1 MYANAAFLAIADVGA
16 DLAAGR
22 PIADAFKSGTVEKVH
37 RVLND
42 ALRGEPDGIVSEIGS
57 TNENGGGWRCIAWL
71 VPVSYGTEPEVAI
84 ELRPLARIDD
94 TLELQRQVS
103 ERMLLSALRERGYA
117 EECEDARHRLAFLAE
132 AGRLLAE
139 SVDQTSTL
147 VALTK
152 LAIPTHGDWCIV
164 DILEEENRIRRLGIY
179 HSDPTKQELARCLLG
194 RWNPD
199 PTDNF
204 GAPAMLRSHEAVVIT
219 KGVDEAIAAT
229 ANGADNIRILRE
241 LGVGALLTVPL
252 LARGKL
258 LGAITFVSEKHQQ
271 SYPPTEIQLAEDIA
285 LRAGLALDNAQTYEA
300 AIVLRRAAETANAAK
315 TAFLSAMS
323 HELRTPL
330 NAIGG
335 YVELLDM
342 GLRGAVTKEQ
352 RADFAR
358 IKSNQLHLTA
368 LITEI
373 LNFARSASG
382 GLPYS
387 IQPVS
392 AADALCHAVE
402 LIEPLFAQ
410 NGIVFDGVTGDSA
423 IIAQA
428 DPERLTQVLIN
439 LFANAIKFTPKG
451 GRISAGCAL
460 DGETVVFNITDT
472 GIGIEKEKLEK
483 IFEPFVQLKETFADR
498 EKGIGLGLAISRDIA
513 RAMHGD
519 LCAESVFGE
528 GSTFTLTLPIAAPA

>member
-1 MYANAAFLAIADVGA
+1 MYANAAFLALADDGA
-16 DLAAGR
+16 DLAVGH
-22 PIADAFKSGTVEKVH
+22 PIASAFKIGTVRKLH
-37 RVLND
+37 SVLND
-42 ALRGEPDGIVSEIGS
+42 ALRGEPDGIISEIGS
-57 TNENGGGWRCIAWL
+57 TGEKGSGWRCIAWL
-71 VPVSYGTEPEVAI
+71 VPVTYGTEPEVAI
-84 ELRPLARIDD
+84 ELRPLDRIDD
-94 TLELQRQVS
+94 TLELQRRVS

-117 EECEDARHRLAFLAE
+117 EESENARHRLAFLAE

-152 LAIPTHGDWCIV
+152 LAIPTRGDWCIV

-179 HSDPTKQELARCLLG
+179 HSDPVKQELARSLLG

-199 PTDNF
+199 PSDNF
-204 GAPAMLRSHEAVVIT
+204 GAPAMLRSPKPVVIT
-219 KGVDEAIAAT
+219 EGVEEAIAAT
-229 ANGADNIRILRE
+229 ANGADNIRILHD

-271 SYPPTEIQLAEDIA
+271 SYPPSEVQLAEDIA
-285 LRAGLALDNAQTYEA
+285 LRAGLALDSAQSYEA
-300 AIVLRRAAETANAAK
+300 AIVLRRTAETANQAK

-358 IKSNQLHLTA
+358 IKSNQRHLTA

-373 LNFARSASG
+373 LNFARSVRS

-392 AADALCHAVE
+392 ACGSLTHAVE
-402 LIEPLFAQ
+402 LIEPLFSQ

-423 IIAQA
+423 IIVQA
-428 DPERLTQVLIN
+428 DPERLTQILIN

-451 GRISAGCAL
+451 GHISAGCAL
-460 DGETVVFNITDT
+460 DGNSGVFNVTDT
-472 GIGIEKEKLEK
+472 GIGIEMDKLEK

-498 EKGIGLGLAISRDIA
+498 EEGIGLGLAITRDLA

-519 LCAESVFGE
+519 VCAASVFGK
-528 GSTFTLTLPIAAPA
+528 GSTFTLTLPVAVPA